1 MRQENGM
8 RLEWLKSFLAVAD
21 SGGYSRAARVLHM
34 SQPAVSTHV
43 KELESSLG
51 VKLLEKIGGKV
62 RLTLSG
68 EAAARDAREVLE
80 GVRRLRDSAGRFET
94 EVAGTLTVGASTTP
108 GNYLLPPL
116 LGRFERENPGV
127 RSRLI
132 VGNSA
137 TVLGR
142 LLKNEVDLGAVGLKP
157 SAPDFLSERL
167 ATDEIVLFVH
177 REHPLARAR
186 GPVAPAELARHRF
199 LIRESDSATRRHG
212 DAWFAKHRV
221 RPAVMELGCPETLKR
236 SVAAGL
242 GVGVLS
248 RFAVTAPGGESEF
261 RVLQVPGF
269 PIRRQLYMC
278 WLKRKRLNRTMTSFL
293 ELAKAVNNNT

>member
-1 MRQENGM
+1 MHRENGI
-8 RLEWLKSFLAVAD
+8 RLEWLRSFLAVAD
-21 SGGYSRAARVLHM
+21 SGGYSKGARALHM

-43 KELESSLG
+43 KELETSLG
-51 VKLLEKIGGKV
+51 AKLLEKIGGKV
-62 RLTLSG
+62 RLTASG
-68 EAAARDAREVLE
+68 EAAAADAREILE
-80 GVRRLRDSAGRFET
+80 GVRRLRDSAGRLAT
-94 EVAGTLTVGASTTP
+94 EVGGTLAVGASTTP
-108 GNYLLPPL
+108 GNYLLPAL

-127 RSRLI
+127 RTRLLI
-132 VGNSA
+132 GNSA
-137 TVLGR
+137 HVLGR

-186 GPVAPAELARHRF
+186 GLVNPAELARHRF
-199 LIRESDSATRRHG
+199 LVRESDSATRRHG
-212 DAWFAKHRV
+212 DGWFAKHKI
-221 RPAVMELGCPETLKR
+221 RPSVMELGCPETLKR

-248 RFAVTAPGGESEF
+248 RFAVGAEGGETDF
-261 RVLQVPGF
+261 RVLTVPGF
-269 PIRRQLYMC
+269 PIRRQLFMC

-293 ELAKAVNNNT
+293 DLAKASYNK